1 MLSVKGDTMQRI
13 IVIVGWLASLG
24 LLLSACGAG
33 SPIAPTATIAPALV
47 QTAPQHGDKA
57 PNFTL
62 ADSNG
67 NRLQLATVVA
77 EHKSTVL
84 VFYLSHT

>member
-1 MLSVKGDTMQRI
+1 MRKFFNLI
-13 IVIVGWLASLG
+13 GWLASLG
-24 LLLSACGAG
+24 LLLAACA
-33 SPIAPTATIAPALV
+33 APTATPTVAPTV
-47 QTAPQHGDKA
+47 VRNSPQPGDNAPD
-57 PNFTL
+57 FTL

-67 NRLQLATVVA
+67 NSLHLTDIVA

>member
-1 MLSVKGDTMQRI
+1 MRRI
-13 IVIVGWLASLG
+13 IVTIGWMASLG

-33 SPIAPTATIAPALV
+33 TPVTPTATIAPAPV
-47 QTAPQHGDKA
+47 QTAPRPGDKA
-57 PNFTL
+57 PDFTL
-62 ADSNG
+62 ADSDG
-67 NRLQLATVVA
+67 NRLQLATIVA

>member
-1 MLSVKGDTMQRI
+1 MQKF
-13 IVIVGWLASLG
+13 IVTLGWLASLG
-24 LLLSACGAG
+24 SLLTACV
-33 SPIAPTATIAPALV
+33 APAPV
-47 QTAPQHGDKA
+47 QTSPQPGDKA
-57 PNFTL
+57 PDFTL

-67 NRLQLATVVA
+67 NRLQLAAVVA